1 MGNEVDRHLGR
12 RLWQRR
18 RSLGL
23 TQQQLAQAIG
33 VAFQQIQKYECG
45 RSRLSASRLWSVCNA
60 LQVDM
65 NYFFDGLDQGKCSSI
80 LRAKENVA

>member
-23 TQQQLAQAIG
+23 TQQQLAEAIG

-60 LQVDM
+60 LHVDVS
-65 NYFFDGLDQGKCSSI
+65 YFFDGLDRGACSSTV
-80 LRAKENVA
+80 RARKDVA

>member
-12 RLWQRR
+12 RLRQRR

-23 TQQQLAQAIG
+23 TQQQLAEAIG

-45 RSRLSASRLWSVCNA
+45 SSRLSASRLWCVGHA
-60 LQVDM
+60 LQVDVS
-65 NYFFDGLDQGKCSSI
+65 YFFAGLDERKYSSTI
-80 LRAKENVA
+80 HAPEDVA